1 MTVRFQRLI
10 IILLSLIF
18 IAGAVILIMINSKE
32 NLVFFFTPT
41 ELINSHHKI
50 NSQVRIGGFVKKN
63 SLKKSTKN
71 NPYSFIIT
79 DNLNDIEVEYKG
91 ILPDLFKE
99 GQGAVT
105 EGILVDKKKILASKV
120 FAKHDENYMPSSIKK
135 QLKKSD
141 YWKKDYSSN
150 GILGKN
156 LPNFEIINLFDDSK
170 KLSNVD
176 INNKQVLINFFASW
190 CAPCKD
196 ELPLFFTL
204 KNNYPNMMI
213 VGIDYKDKKSDAL
226 KFLEKEG
233 NPYNFVGL
241 DNNGN
246 IGLEF
251 GVFGLP
257 ETFLLNNEG
266 KIIYKH
272 LGPLTK
278 KIVRNEIFPI
288 LQ

>member
-1 MTVRFQRLI
+1 MTVRFQRLL

-32 NLVFFFTPT
+32 NLVFFFTPS
-41 ELINSHHKI
+41 ELVNSNHKI
-50 NSQVRIGGFVKKN
+50 NSKIRIGGFVKEN
-63 SLKKSTKN
+63 SLNKDSKN
-71 NPYSFIIT
+71 NLYSFIIT
-79 DNLNDIEVEYKG
+79 DNLIDIEVEYKG

-105 EGILVDKKKILASKV
+105 EGILVNKKKISASKV

-141 YWKKDYSSN
+141 YWKKNYSSN
-150 GILGKN
+150 DILGEN
-156 LPNFEIINLFDDSK
+156 LPNFKIINIFDDSK

-196 ELPLFFTL
+196 ELPLLFTL
-204 KNNYPNMMI
+204 KDNYPNMMI
-213 VGIDYKDKKSDAL
+213 VGIAYKDKKSDAL
-226 KFLEKEG
+226 KFLKKEG

-241 DNNGN
+241 DNNGD

-257 ETFLLNNEG
+257 ETFLLNNED
-266 KIIYKH
+266 KVIYQH

-278 KIVRNEIFPI
+278 KIVRNEISPL

>member
-1 MTVRFQRLI
+1 MTVKFQRLI

-18 IAGAVILIMINSKE
+18 TAGAVILIMINSKE

-41 ELINSHHKI
+41 ELINSHHNI
-50 NSQVRIGGFVKKN
+50 NSKVRIGGFVKNN
-63 SLKKSTKN
+63 SLMRNAKDN
-71 NPYSFIIT
+71 LYNFVIT

-105 EGILVDKKKILASKV
+105 EGILAGKKKILASKV

-141 YWKKDYSSN
+141 YWKKDYSTSD
-150 GILGKN
+150 IFGKK
-156 LPNFEIINLFDDSK
+156 LPNFEIINLFDNSK

-196 ELPLFFTL
+196 ELPLLFTL

-241 DNNGN
+241 DNDGN

-257 ETFLLNNEG
+257 ETFLTNNED

-278 KIVRNEIFPI
+278 KVVRNEISPL

>member
-18 IAGAVILIMINSKE
+18 TAGAVILIMINSKE

-41 ELINSHHKI
+41 ELINSHHNI
-50 NSQVRIGGFVKKN
+50 NSQVRIGGFVKNN
-63 SLKKSTKN
+63 SLKRNTKN
-71 NPYSFIIT
+71 NLYSFVIT
-79 DNLNDIEVEYKG
+79 DNLNDIGVEYKG

-105 EGILVDKKKILASKV
+105 EGILVDKKKISASKV
-120 FAKHDENYMPSSIKK
+120 LAKHDENYMPSSIKK

-141 YWKKDYSSN
+141 YWKKDYSTS

-196 ELPLFFTL
+196 ELPLFFAL

-233 NPYNFVGL
+233 DPYDFVGL

-278 KIVRNEIFPI
+278 KIVRSEISPL

>member
-1 MTVRFQRLI
+1 
-10 IILLSLIF
+10 
-18 IAGAVILIMINSKE
+18 MINSKE
-32 NLVFFFTPT
+32 NLVFFFTPS
-41 ELINSHHKI
+41 ELMHSHHNI
-50 NSQVRIGGFVKKN
+50 NSQVRIGGFVKSN
-63 SLKKSTKN
+63 SLKRDTKN
-71 NPYSFIIT
+71 NLYNFVIT

-120 FAKHDENYMPSSIKK
+120 FAKHDENYMPTSIKK
-135 QLKKSD
+135 QLEKSD
-141 YWKKDYSSN
+141 YWKKDYSSG

-196 ELPLFFTL
+196 ELPILFTL
-204 KNNYPNMMI
+204 KNNYPNLII
-213 VGIDYKDKKSDAL
+213 VGIAYKDKKNDTL
-226 KFLEKEG
+226 KFLAEEG
-233 NPYNFVGL
+233 DPYNFIGL

-257 ETFLLNNEG
+257 ETFLLNNED

-278 KIVRNEIFPI
+278 KVIRNEIYPL

>member
-18 IAGAVILIMINSKE
+18 TAGAVILIMINSKE

-50 NSQVRIGGFVKKN
+50 NSQVRIGGFVKNN
-63 SLKKSTKN
+63 SLKTNTKKSI
-71 NPYSFIIT
+71 YSFVIT
-79 DNLNDIEVEYKG
+79 DNLNDIEVEYNG
-91 ILPDLFKE
+91 ILPDLFNE

-105 EGILVDKKKILASKV
+105 EGILVNKKKMLASKV

-156 LPNFEIINLFDDSK
+156 LPNFEIINLFDDTK

-176 INNKQVLINFFASW
+176 INDKQVIINFFASW

-213 VGIDYKDKKSDAL
+213 VGIDYKDNKSDAL

-241 DNNGN
+241 DSNGN

-278 KIVRNEIFPI
+278 KIVRNEISPL